1 MLEKITAFF
10 MSIIAFFMSL
20 FGINSTPQEQPG
32 TPITPSGAN
41 YTQYI
46 DLPYGSAD
54 RQQLDLCVPNNA
66 SGDIGLVLFIHG
78 GAWMAGNKDSYRNGT
93 IAASEYYGLVGAAI
107 NYHYISDS
115 VHMDTL
121 MNDIDLALS
130 KIKAVGA
137 ERGLNI
143 NKVLLMGDS
152 AGAHMSLLYAYSK
165 ADTAPIKP
173 AAVISNSGPTDLA
186 DENFFINNALGSPDV
201 ISNLF
206 SKAGGV
212 SFTYDQRHLPEVQT
226 TLQKYSPLYYVNEN
240 TVPTIINHG
249 DSDSIV
255 PYSNAVSL
263 DAKLTACGVPHYF
276 NTFRNSDH
284 DLGNDK
290 TASSTADAQMIEFI
304 NAYLK

>member
-20 FGINSTPQEQPG
+20 FGISSTPDQPAG
-32 TPITPSGAN
+32 TPVTPSGAS

-46 DLPYGSAD
+46 DLAYGSGE
-54 RQQLDLCVPNNA
+54 RQQLDLCFPNDA

-121 MNDIDLALS
+121 MNDIDLALQ
-130 KIKAVGA
+130 KIKETGA
-137 ERGLNI
+137 ERGVNI

-152 AGAHMSLLYAYSK
+152 AGAHMSLLYAYSR
-165 ADTAPIKP
+165 ADSAPIKP
-173 AAVISNSGPTDLA
+173 AAVISNSGPTDFA
-186 DENFFINNALGSPDV
+186 DENFYINNALGDSEV
-201 ISNLF
+201 MSGLF
-206 SKAGGV
+206 SKACGV
-212 SFTYDQRHLPEVQT
+212 KFAYNQRASAEVQT
-226 TLQKYSPLYYVNEN
+226 ALKKYSPLYYVNEN

-263 DAKLTACGVPHYF
+263 DAKLTEYGVAHYF
-276 NTFRNSDH
+276 NTYKNSDH

-290 TASSTADAQMIEFI
+290 DASSTSNAQMIEFI